1 MRPLRQSEAI
11 TQEDFH
17 TPFMDLHMA
26 SMEFTR
32 VINLLGGMLRGGEL
46 SPTLLFENDTLDELQ
61 LVCAL
66 KLRCDSVCLPQGYTS
81 VLTSLGCQPFP
92 IISAQTELA
101 YGDPMARFVSIAF
114 APVCISSV
122 HLKFMSPNRHLNRTL
137 KPPRRL
143 NSLFLCGHVNSSC

>member
-1 MRPLRQSEAI
+1 MGLRWLVLWLQCWVVQLVSSMLDHGGPWWRLRILYDFYDFYGNSEAI

-46 SPTLLFENDTLDELQ
+46 SPTLLFENDTLDELR

-66 KLRCDSVCLPQGYTS
+66 KPLKLSRCDSVCLHRKGYTVILQFSS
-81 VLTSLGCQPFP
+81 VHFDLSQSFRL
-92 IISAQTELA
+92 ISAQLDTF
-101 YGDPMARFVSIAF
+101 G
-114 APVCISSV
+114 
-122 HLKFMSPNRHLNRTL
+122 
-137 KPPRRL
+137 
-143 NSLFLCGHVNSSC
+143 LC

>member
-1 MRPLRQSEAI
+1 MLDHGGPWWRGLRILYDFYGNSEAI

-46 SPTLLFENDTLDELQ
+46 SPTLLFENDTLDELR

-66 KLRCDSVCLPQGYTS
+66 KPLKLRRCDSVCLHRKGYT
-81 VLTSLGCQPFP
+81 VILQF
-92 IISAQTELA
+92 
-101 YGDPMARFVSIAF
+101 
-114 APVCISSV
+114 SSV
-122 HLKFMSPNRHLNRTL
+122 H
-137 KPPRRL
+137 
-143 NSLFLCGHVNSSC
+143 